1 MTNSYEFDQNKGVYA
16 LIDNY
21 TCMFSDVTINDVF
34 KWLRVDPE
42 AFYGDLYHNRALIQ
56 SISAYQFSWNG
67 INIQAFD
74 LAAVALIDSAIRNNE
89 TISDEF
95 DPNSD
100 DFINVF
106 ELTLNKIRLELT
118 GTGLAYLRSQLPD
131 IDDYLRDL
139 RLKHPCQKVT
149 RVDFAFDFVNYM
161 PDILDAVIEYAQSF
175 SVNGRVLTYGGRGYK
190 CQVTTVDQKKV
201 YLGSPQSDK
210 MLRIYDKR
218 IEQLDSNREVY
229 RKPNNYNN
237 PSSWIRFEFQLRN
250 DKARELCYL
259 ASSDSVEY
267 NLPSLF
273 AIFRKL
279 MNDYTFI
286 DPDTTKNNRSPYE
299 PWLDLWD
306 WVEVEQLY
314 KMQDSDQTFVPYDDR
329 LKKYIEDICISNIT
343 VYIDKFGIQQLFAAI
358 FKYLSYMDS
367 EDEFYQRTKARLS
380 MKLAMAE
387 VTDHKLLRV
396 DRGKYELN
404 EKLKFL
410 FLSSSDILNSEI
422 DIKEELL

>member
-1 MTNSYEFDQNKGVYA
+1 MSNSIEFDQNRGLYS

-34 KWLRVDPE
+34 KWLRVDPQ

-67 INIQAFD
+67 INVQAFD
-74 LAAVALIDSAIRNNE
+74 LSAVALIDSAIRNNE
-89 TISDEF
+89 TISEDF

-106 ELTLNKIRLELT
+106 DLTLNKIRLELT
-118 GTGLAYLRSQLPD
+118 GTGMSYLRSQLPD

-149 RVDFAFDFVNYM
+149 RIDFAFDFVNYM
-161 PDILDAVIEYAQSF
+161 PGILDAVIEYAQAY

-190 CQVTTVDQKKV
+190 CQVHTVDQKKV

-210 MLRIYDKR
+210 LLRIYDKR
-218 IEQLDSNREVY
+218 LEQLDSNREVF
-229 RKPNNYNN
+229 RKPNQYGN
-237 PSSWIRFEFQLRN
+237 PASWIRFEFQLRN

-259 ASSDSVEY
+259 ASTDSVEY

-279 MNDYTFI
+279 MNDYTFV
-286 DPDTTKNNRSPYE
+286 DPYTTKQNRAPYQ
-299 PWLDLWD
+299 PWLELWD

-314 KMQDSDQTFVPYDDR
+314 KMQNSDDTFEPYDQR

-343 VYIDKFGIQQLFAAI
+343 VYIDKFGLPSLFSAI
-358 FKYLSYMDS
+358 YQYLNNMDND
-367 EDEFYQRTKARLS
+367 DEFYQRTKARLS

-387 VTDHKLLRV
+387 VLDHKILRV

-404 EKLKFL
+404 DKINFL
-410 FLSSSDILNSEI
+410 FLSSPDILNTDI
-422 DIKEELL
+422 DLEVEK